1 MNFLSS
7 SYLSHY
13 FEKQMGM
20 TFTGYLN
27 KLRLERSLSP
37 LLNTRMSIESVAELC
52 GFRDARAY
60 TRFFKLQYGMLPS
73 RYRKLHSDSFAGGLE
88 EAAGPDSQAL
98 KPLYAA
104 SIMDNISSYF
114 ETAPELLHSV
124 QPVRP
129 DDGLI
134 SISMAKSAG
143 QMADSFGR
151 LFHLGHIKNILSGAG
166 PGHGAAPAE
175 GNRLRLSLPDRNI
188 RRFHDGVPGIFHQ
201 LPNL

>member
-1 MNFLSS
+1 
-7 SYLSHY
+7 
-13 FEKQMGM
+13 MGM

-143 QMADSFGR
+143 RWRTASDVCSIWDIQK
-151 LFHLGHIKNILSGAG
+151 H
-166 PGHGAAPAE
+166 P
-175 GNRLRLSLPDRNI
+175 LR
-188 RRFHDGVPGIFHQ
+188 RRSRTWCCSSRRKSPSTQFT
-201 LPNL
+201 